1 MHSVNHIETAG
12 TPLGEAKRAMIMIH
26 GRGASAQSILSL
38 SAHFESDKMAFLAPQ
53 ATGGSWY
60 PYSFLAPMDDNEPGL
75 SSALVVIGQLV
86 EQLKTEYNFAPKDIY
101 LLGFSQGACLA
112 LEYAAR
118 NAGRYGGIF
127 GLSGGLIGPEGTP
140 RDYSGSFSETPVLL
154 GCSDVDHHIPRERVV
169 ESGEVFKGMGADVTV
184 QLYKNFGHSV
194 HQDEITFINKVMAS

>member
-12 TPLGEAKRAMIMIH
+12 TPLGEAKRAMVMIH

-86 EQLKTEYNFAPKDIY
+86 EQLKTAYNFAPKDIY

>member
-86 EQLKTEYNFAPKDIY
+86 EQLKTAYNFAPKDIY

-140 RDYSGSFSETPVLL
+140 RDYPGSFSETPVLL

>member
-86 EQLKTEYNFAPKDIY
+86 EQLKMEYNFAAKDIY